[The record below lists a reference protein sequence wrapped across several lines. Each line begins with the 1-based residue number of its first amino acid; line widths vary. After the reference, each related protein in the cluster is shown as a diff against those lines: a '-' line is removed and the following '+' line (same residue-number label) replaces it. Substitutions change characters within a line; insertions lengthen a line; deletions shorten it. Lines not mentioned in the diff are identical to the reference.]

1 MSDKPAPKTFSVVA
15 TVDDPLSAD
24 RLVAVLIEMELDAFV
39 RARGGASTDTWGA
52 ISQGYWEVLVQSDG
66 LERAERAVKEE
77 LDEIA
82 NDAEA
87 NAKAAEEEALS
98 GETVVDPVE

>member
-1 MSDKPAPKTFSVVA
+1 MSENPAPKTFAVVA

-24 RLVAVLIEMELDAFV
+24 RLAAVLVDMDLDAFV
-39 RARGGASTDTWGA
+39 RARAGASADTFGA
-52 ISQGYWEVLVQSDG
+52 ISQGYWEVLVQADG
-66 LERAERAVKEE
+66 LAKAENAVKEE

-82 NDAEA
+82 KDADA

-98 GETVVDPVE
+98 GENPTEP